1 MIAPS
6 VTHGSVDLV
15 VFTAAGRGA
24 LLERTVGSLRSH
36 CNASTFR
43 LRILSVDGY
52 DPELMKSDAA
62 AWFDRVV
69 VSSSSAGY
77 FHNIL
82 QGVQQ
87 VEAGLFL
94 WMEDDWQLTAFPTPG
109 EVQPLFASDGRLAQ
123 IRWPKYSYLLIED
136 KRLGR
141 LAENVWI
148 QGEFFS
154 LNPHYARTTHVREA
168 IADVTDG
175 DAAGQNVEVAFSR
188 ALRKRGCV
196 FGVWEPGFAAAVHE
210 DQPKQDSRSH
220 YRAHEVPLIARQ
232 PTALPA
238 GSFSQGKTPST
249 GWNERLGTLVS
260 RTRLSEYIAKGG
272 FALVAV
278 LLSVLMVPFSRQ
290 ARAFVR
296 TVWWYWLPVPN
307 SPAYLGET
315 RYDAG
320 GSRRGNRSTDA
331 AG

>member
-1 MIAPS
+1 MMQLP
-6 VTHGSVDLV
+6 VTHCSADLV
-15 VFTAAGRGA
+15 VFTAAGRAA
-24 LLERTVGSLRSH
+24 LLDRTVSSLRTH
-36 CNASTFR
+36 RAASTFR
-43 LRILSVDGY
+43 LRILSVDGH
-52 DPELMKSDAA
+52 DPELLNSNAA

-69 VSSSSAGY
+69 VSSSRAGY

-87 VEAGLFL
+87 VEAGLFV
-94 WMEDDWQLTAFPTPG
+94 WMEDDWQLTAFPTPA
-109 EVQPLFASDGRLAQ
+109 EVQPLFTSDRRLAQ

-141 LAENVWI
+141 LAEHAWI

-154 LNPHYARTTHVREA
+154 FNPHYARTTHVREA

-210 DQPKQDSRSH
+210 DQPKRDARSH
-220 YRAHEVPLIARQ
+220 YRAHQIP
-232 PTALPA
+232 PTGPQAPGLPA
-238 GSFSQGKTPST
+238 APPQERKVASVGRS
-249 GWNERLGTLVS
+249 ERLGMLVS
-260 RTRLSEYIAKGG
+260 RTRMSEYVAKAG
-272 FALVAV
+272 FAVLAV
-278 LLSVLMVPFSRQ
+278 LWSVLMIPFSRQ

-315 RYDAG
+315 RHDAL
-320 GSRRGNRSTDA
+320 RSADRDPHP
-331 AG
+331 